1 MLLYYIT
8 DRSQFAGREEER
20 QRQLVDRIARAAAAG
35 IELVQLRE
43 KDLPA
48 RDVAQLATAALRDIH
63 IRGASTRLL
72 INSRI
77 DIALACGAHG
87 VHLTSTD
94 PGAEQA
100 RSVVR
105 LAGDKRVQDDF
116 LIAVSCHS
124 IAEVRSTVERGA
136 DMAVLAPIFE
146 KILAPREPAG
156 EAAPRQIG
164 IGCEVLRQACSTT
177 AKPVLALGGVTLDNA
192 ADCMR
197 AGAAGIAGIR
207 LFQEGNLEDT
217 VRRLRAIRA

>member
-8 DRSQFAGREEER
+8 DRSQFAGGEEER
-20 QRQLVDRIARAAAAG
+20 QRQLLERIARAAAAG
-35 IELVQLRE
+35 IDLVQLRE

-77 DIALACGAHG
+77 DVALACGAHG

-94 PGAEQA
+94 PGPELA
-100 RSVVR
+100 RNVLR
-105 LAGDKRVQDDF
+105 LAGGGQVKNDF

-124 IAEVRSTVERGA
+124 MADVRSAAGQGA
-136 DMAVLAPIFE
+136 NLVVFAPIFE
-146 KILAPREPAG
+146 KVLTPREPGGVTAQ
-156 EAAPRQIG
+156 RQSG
-164 IGCEVLRQACSTT
+164 IGCKMLHQACSTT
-177 AKPVLALGGVTLDNA
+177 DKPVLALGGVTLDNA

-207 LFQEGNLEDT
+207 LFQESNMEET
-217 VRRLRAIRA
+217 VRRLRTL